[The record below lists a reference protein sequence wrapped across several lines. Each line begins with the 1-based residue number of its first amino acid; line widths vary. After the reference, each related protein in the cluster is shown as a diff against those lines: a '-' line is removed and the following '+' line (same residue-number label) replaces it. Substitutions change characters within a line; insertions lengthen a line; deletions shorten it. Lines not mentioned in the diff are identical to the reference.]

1 VRFNIRKI
9 NTKQTIGIKE
19 FLTKEKKP
27 EKGKVIFPVFFIE
40 DFKERVQNEVDN
52 LRRAQV

>member
-1 VRFNIRKI
+1 MRFNIRKI

-40 DFKERVQNEVDN
+40 DFKER
-52 LRRAQV
+52 AGFYYG